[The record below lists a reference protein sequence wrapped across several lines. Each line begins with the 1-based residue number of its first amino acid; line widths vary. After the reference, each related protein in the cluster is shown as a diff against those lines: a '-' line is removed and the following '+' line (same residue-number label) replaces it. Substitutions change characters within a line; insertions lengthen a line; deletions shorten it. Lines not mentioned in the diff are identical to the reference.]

1 MTTAKRRLPRTVY
14 ALGLV
19 SFFTDL
25 SSEMIVPL
33 LPAFLGSFGAGM
45 VMLGLLQGISDFVV
59 AGLKF
64 ASGWWSDRQRARKPW
79 LVFGY
84 GLSALMR
91 PMFAL
96 VTGPWQA
103 VLVRT
108 GDRVGKGLRSA
119 PRDALLADSVDAT
132 QRGAAYGVQRAMD
145 HAGAV
150 GGALL
155 GAALLFGGCDLRTV
169 FALALLPGLVA
180 VVVLV
185 VGVRDK
191 SRETAGPRPADPPQ
205 ALRRLAPFLVVVAV
219 GTVAS
224 SVDLFLLAR
233 AAALGMA
240 PALLPLLW
248 AVLHLVRASLAQPLG
263 ALSDRLGRRL
273 VIGAGL
279 AAHAVVLLAFAV
291 VEDPVWMW
299 PLFAVHG
306 LHAAF
311 TEGAERGLVADLTGA
326 QKRGTVFGVYYMV
339 QGLAALL
346 GPLLLGLLWEE
357 FGAERAFQA
366 AAAFA
371 GLSLVLLRTIV
382 RPMARG

>member
-1 MTTAKRRLPRTVY
+1 MTPPKRRLPRTVY

-33 LPAFLGSFGAGM
+33 LPAFLGTFGAGM

-79 LVFGY
+79 LLFGY

-96 VTGPWQA
+96 VSGPWQA

-155 GAALLFGGCDLRTV
+155 GAALLFGGCELRTV
-169 FALALLPGLVA
+169 FALALLPGIVA

-185 VGVRDK
+185 MAVRDR
-191 SRETAGPRPADPPQ
+191 SQESAGSRPADPPG
-205 ALRRLAPFLVVVAV
+205 ALRRLTPFLVVVAF

-233 AAALGMA
+233 ASALGMA
-240 PALLPLLW
+240 AAQLPLLW
-248 AVLHLVRASLAQPLG
+248 AVLHVVRASLAQPLG
-263 ALSDRLGRRL
+263 ALSDRLGRRF
-273 VIGAGL
+273 VIGVGL

-291 VEDPVWMW
+291 AQDPLWMW
-299 PLFAVHG
+299 PLFALHG

-311 TEGAERGLVADLTGA
+311 TEGAERGFVADLTGA

-339 QGLAALL
+339 QGFAALL
-346 GPLLLGLLWEE
+346 GPLLLGLLWDE
-357 FGAERAFQA
+357 FGAQRAFQTA
-366 AAAFA
+366 AIFA

-382 RPMARG
+382 RPVARG